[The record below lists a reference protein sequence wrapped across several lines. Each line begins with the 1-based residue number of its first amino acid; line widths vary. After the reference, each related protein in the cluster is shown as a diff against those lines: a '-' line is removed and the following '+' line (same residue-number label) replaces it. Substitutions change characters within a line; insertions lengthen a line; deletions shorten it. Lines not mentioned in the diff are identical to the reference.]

1 MNKKLLVAIDGS
13 AYSSN
18 SLDYLIRLFNN
29 DHSISVHLFSVVSAA
44 SGDQNWMFEVD
55 SLRKH
60 SPATDRKKIT
70 AERYLRDAKTRLIRN
85 GFDDDKVTFS
95 TEITSTRI
103 ATSIHHEANRGI
115 YDALVIGRRGI
126 GKVGEMLLGSV
137 SAHLVDTCHELPIWI
152 IDGEITSSRF
162 LLAVHCMP
170 KSLLAADHLGFV
182 VHGNREVEVM
192 LYHSNIFLRREP
204 KVLLEEFHQQWGK
217 EWCDQY
223 LDPDNYL
230 FYAHAQVLKDNGVR
244 KEGITQLPMK
254 TELDASRDLIKQA
267 KKHKCGTIVV
277 GRRPRGSEK
286 GIFGGVSD
294 RTLGQA
300 QNLAL
305 WLVG

>member
-1 MNKKLLVAIDGS
+1 MNKKLLAAIDGS
-13 AYSSN
+13 SFSSN
-18 SLDYLIRLFNN
+18 SLDYIIRLFKN
-29 DHSISVHLFSVVSAA
+29 DKNISVHLFSVVSVA

-55 SLRKH
+55 PLREH
-60 SPATDRKKIT
+60 SPATDRKRIT
-70 AERYLRDAKTRLIRN
+70 AEKYLRDAKTRLVGG
-85 GFDDDKVTFS
+85 GFAPDDVTFS
-95 TEITSTRI
+95 TEITSSQI
-103 ATSIHHEANRGI
+103 ATSIHHEAGRGK

-126 GKVGEMLLGSV
+126 GRVGEMLLGSV
-137 SAHLVDTCHELPIWI
+137 SSHLVDKCHEVPIWI

-170 KSLLAADHLGFV
+170 KSLIAADHLGFII
-182 VHGNREVEVM
+182 HNHPDVEVL
-192 LYHSNIFLRREP
+192 LYHSRILFRREP
-204 KVLLEEFHQQWGK
+204 KVAMEEFYRQWGK

-230 FYAHAQVLKDNGVR
+230 FYAHAQILKDHGVR
-244 KEGITQLPMK
+244 KQSITQLPMK
-254 TELDASRDLIKQA
+254 TELDASRDLIRQA
-267 KKHKCGTIVV
+267 KKHDCGTIVV

-305 WLVG
+305 WIVG